1 MRAGLPEK
9 GFAVIPGPFHGS
21 DLETVIAAYDHAVAI
36 APPEDCKEG
45 STSIRVNALLDRAP
59 ELAAILT
66 HQPLLDAAAAVIGGP
81 FKLSACHARS
91 IRPGAAAQVLHQDVA
106 PGEDGWPLLGFILM
120 IDPFQVENG
129 ATRFLPGSAHLPALP
144 EEPPPSDLE
153 YACGPAG
160 SLLLFDGSVWHGH
173 STNITARWRRSV
185 QGALI
190 PKGATAAVDHRSYLR
205 PEVWS
210 ALPSEARSLME

>member
-9 GFAVIPGPFHGS
+9 GFAVIPGPFRGNE
-21 DLETVIAAYDHAVAI
+21 LETAIAAHDHAVATGRR
-36 APPEDCKEG
+36 EDRKEG

-59 ELAAILT
+59 EFAAILT
-66 HQPLLDAAAAVIGGP
+66 HQPLLDAAAALIGGP

-91 IRPGAAAQVLHQDVA
+91 IRPGAAVQALHQDVA
-106 PGEDGWPLLGFILM
+106 PGQDGWPLLGFILM
-120 IDPFQVENG
+120 VDPFEIENG
-129 ATRFLPGSAHLPALP
+129 ATRFLPGSADLRELP
-144 EEPPPSDLE
+144 EKPPPSGLE

-173 STNITARWRRSV
+173 GANMTARWRRSV

-190 PKGATAAVDHRSYLR
+190 PKGATAVDH
-205 PEVWS
+205 
-210 ALPSEARSLME
+210 

>member
-9 GFAVIPGPFHGS
+9 GFAVIPGPFRAS
-21 DLETVIAAYDHAVAI
+21 DLKAAIGAYDHAVAT
-36 APPEDCKEG
+36 ARPEDCKEG
-45 STSIRVNALLDRAP
+45 STSTRVNALLGRAP

-66 HQPLLDAAAAVIGGP
+66 HQPLLDAAAALIGGP
-81 FKLSACHARS
+81 FKLSAFHARS
-91 IRPGAAAQVLHQDVA
+91 IRPGASAQALHQDVA
-106 PGEDGWPLLGFILM
+106 PGEDGWPLLGFIFM

-129 ATRFLPGSAHLPALP
+129 ATHFLPGSADLRELP
-144 EEPPPSDLE
+144 EEPPPSGLE
-153 YACGPAG
+153 HACGPAG

-173 STNITARWRRSV
+173 NANITAHWRRSV

-205 PEVWS
+205 PELWS
-210 ALPSEARSLME
+210 ALPPEARLLME

>member
-1 MRAGLPEK
+1 MRAGLREK
-9 GFAVIPGPFHGS
+9 GFATIRGAFRGS
-21 DLETVIAAYDHAVAI
+21 ELETAIAAYDRAVAT
-36 APPEDCKEG
+36 ARPEDCKEG
-45 STSIRVNALLDRAP
+45 ATSIRVNALLDRAP

-66 HQPLLDAAAAVIGGP
+66 HQPLLDAAAALIGGP
-81 FKLSACHARS
+81 FKLSAFHARS
-91 IRPGAAAQVLHQDVA
+91 IRPGAAAQALHQDVA

-129 ATRFLPGSAHLPALP
+129 ATRFLPESAHRRALP
-144 EEPPPSDLE
+144 EEPPLSGLE

-173 STNITARWRRSV
+173 SANMTAWWRRSV

-190 PKGATAAVDHRSYLR
+190 PRGATAAVDHRIYLR

-210 ALPSEARSLME
+210 ALPQEARSLMK

>member
-1 MRAGLPEK
+1 VRAGLPEK
-9 GFAVIPGPFHGS
+9 GFATIPGPFRGS
-21 DLETVIAAYDHAVAI
+21 DLETAIAAYDRAVAT
-36 APPEDCKEG
+36 AWPEDRKEG

-66 HQPLLDAAAAVIGGP
+66 RQPLLDAAAALIGGP
-81 FKLSACHARS
+81 FKLSAFHSRS
-91 IRPGAAAQVLHQDVA
+91 IRPGAAAQALHQDVA

-120 IDPFQVENG
+120 IDPFEVENG
-129 ATRFLPGSAHLPALP
+129 ATRFLPGSADLRELP
-144 EEPPPSDLE
+144 EESPPSGLE

-173 STNITARWRRSV
+173 SANITARWRRSV

-190 PKGATAAVDHRSYLR
+190 PKGATAAVDHRSYLQ
-205 PEVWS
+205 PEIWS
-210 ALPSEARSLME
+210 ALPPDARLLME

>member
-9 GFAVIPGPFHGS
+9 GFAVIPGPFRGS
-21 DLETVIAAYDHAVAI
+21 DLETAIAAHDRAVAT
-36 APPEDCKEG
+36 ARPEDAREG
-45 STSIRVNALLDRAP
+45 STSTRLNALLDRAP

-66 HQPLLDAAAAVIGGP
+66 HQLLLDAAAALIGGP
-81 FKLSACHARS
+81 FKLSAFHSRS
-91 IRPGAAAQVLHQDVA
+91 IRPGAVAQALHQDVA

-120 IDPFQVENG
+120 IDAFEVENG
-129 ATRFLPGSAHLPALP
+129 ATRFLPGSADLPALP
-144 EEPPPSDLE
+144 EEPPPSGLE

-173 STNITARWRRSV
+173 SANMTAHWRRSV

-190 PKGATAAVDHRSYLR
+190 PKGAAAAVDHRSYLR

-210 ALPSEARSLME
+210 ALPQEARLLMK

>member
-1 MRAGLPEK
+1 M
-9 GFAVIPGPFHGS
+9 PGPFRGS
-21 DLETVIAAYDHAVAI
+21 DLEKAVAAHDHAVAT
-36 APPEDCKEG
+36 ARPEDCKEG

-66 HQPLLDAAAAVIGGP
+66 HQPLLDAAAALIGGP

-91 IRPGAAAQVLHQDVA
+91 IRPGAAAQALHQDVA
-106 PGEDGWPLLGFILM
+106 PGQDGWPLLGFIFM
-120 IDPFQVENG
+120 IDPFQLENG
-129 ATRFLPGSAHLPALP
+129 ATQFLPGSADLRELP
-144 EEPPPSDLE
+144 EEPPPSSLE

-173 STNITARWRRSV
+173 SANITVRWRRSV

-190 PKGATAAVDHRSYLR
+190 PKGATAAANHRIYLR

-210 ALPSEARSLME
+210 ALAPEARLLME